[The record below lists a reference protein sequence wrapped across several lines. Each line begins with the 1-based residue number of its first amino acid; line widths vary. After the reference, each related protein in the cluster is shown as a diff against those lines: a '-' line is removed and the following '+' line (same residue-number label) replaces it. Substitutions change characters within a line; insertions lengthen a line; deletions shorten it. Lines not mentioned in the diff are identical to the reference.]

1 MKGFQALMLPAILPL
16 FPLAQVVL
24 FPHTYLPLHIFE
36 PRYRQLT
43 ADVLASHKHLVLALA
58 QDPSLSDPI
67 PSSEACFPTAT
78 LASIVRAEPLA
89 DGRWNLLIQGVQTL
103 LVTEEVPGRPYRQ
116 VRVQSLPFEGEQGLA
131 KDEEGRLMRAL
142 RRYGDKHH
150 IGSQLDELLSLGM
163 SQVVLLNTLAMA
175 LDFAPVEKQ
184 FLLES
189 NNLHEFSDRILQLM
203 EFTLSGRVVPYE
215 PGSGH

>member
-1 MKGFQALMLPAILPL
+1 MLPAILPL

-43 ADVLASHKHLVLALA
+43 ADVLATHKHLVLALA
-58 QDPSLSDPI
+58 QDSLLSDPI
-67 PSSEACFPTAT
+67 ATTEACFPTAT
-78 LASIVRAEPLA
+78 LASIVRAEPLE

-103 LVTEEVPGRPYRQ
+103 RLTEEIPGRPYRQ
-116 VRVQSLPFEGEQGLA
+116 VRVQSLPFEGSEGLR
-131 KDEEGRLMRAL
+131 KDEEGRLMTAL
-142 RRYGDKHH
+142 QRYGKRHH
-150 IGSQLDELLSLGM
+150 IGAQLDELLSLGM

-189 NNLHEFSDRILQLM
+189 ETLHEFSDRILQLM
-203 EFTLSGRVVPYE
+203 EFTLSGRNPPE
-215 PGSGH
+215 TLLGH